1 MNRIRLLFNNVSKIL
16 GNENIGLIVLTDE
29 LKTRQISIICD
40 KNTRE
45 AIDMRI
51 GKMPGNKEMLPEV
64 LTSLLKAKVEDKY
77 EIDIED
83 VANGQYVT
91 IIQDISNG
99 DTFRVKASQA
109 ILLSIISGIPIYTT
123 KELMQKQSN
132 VFLGRGEKLSLPIN
146 VVTNSMLEESLK
158 KAIEEENYE
167 IASRLS
173 EELKKR
179 KNKDHTI

>member
-1 MNRIRLLFNNVSKIL
+1 M
-16 GNENIGLIVLTDE
+16 
-29 LKTRQISIICD
+29 
-40 KNTRE
+40 
-45 AIDMRI
+45 
-51 GKMPGNKEMLPEV
+51 
-64 LTSLLKAKVEDKY
+64 
-77 EIDIED
+77 
-83 VANGQYVT
+83 ANGQYVT